1 MKNIEIPIC
10 KEQLFFEELIEEL
23 VKVLAD
29 FKMSDII
36 RVFEF
41 AQSII
46 RERNN

>member
-10 KEQLFFEELIEEL
+10 KEQRFFEGL

-29 FKMSDII
+29 FDMVDII

-46 RERNN
+46 REKNN

>member
-10 KEQLFFEELIEEL
+10 KEQRFFEGLIREL

-29 FKMSDII
+29 FETTDII